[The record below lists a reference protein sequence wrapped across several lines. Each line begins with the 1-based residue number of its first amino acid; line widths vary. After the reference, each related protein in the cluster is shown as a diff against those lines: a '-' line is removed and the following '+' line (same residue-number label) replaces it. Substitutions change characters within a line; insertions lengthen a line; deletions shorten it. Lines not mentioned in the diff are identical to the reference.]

1 MQIFILSTIKNG
13 QVFKLDFHSKIMNS
27 HELFVENKF
36 KEVSKHISLNSK
48 VLDIGCHD
56 CKFKRYIPKSDYY
69 GVDVDEKLILE
80 LKKKGIRVAKA
91 DLNKDKIP
99 FENIKFDYVLMLDVL
114 EHVVNPK
121 KLLLEAKK
129 LINSEGKLIVTLP
142 NDYHLLNKIR
152 FLFNRHLTED
162 PFAPYGH
169 LHYFPIKS
177 GERFL
182 KNLGFKIE
190 KKIILPPVKPQF
202 IPQFLKNLS
211 AKIFPQAFARDILY
225 ILAAK

>member
-1 MQIFILSTIKNG
+1 MQHKNSIQCPQ
-13 QVFKLDFHSKIMNS
+13 QVFKFDFHLRIMNT

-36 KEVSKHISLNSK
+36 KQVSKYIHSNSK

-56 CKFKRYIPKSDYY
+56 GKFRGYIPNSDYY
-69 GVDVDEKLILE
+69 GIDIDKQLILE
-80 LKKKGIRVAKA
+80 LKKKGVKVAEA

-114 EHVVNPK
+114 EHVINPK
-121 KLLLEAKK
+121 KLLVEAKK
-129 LINSEGKLIVTLP
+129 LIHSEGKLIVTLP
-142 NDYHLLNKIR
+142 NDYHFLNKLR
-152 FLFNRHLTED
+152 FIFNGHLTED

-182 KNLGFKIE
+182 KRMGFRIE
-190 KKIILPPVKPQF
+190 KRIILPPVKPQF
-202 IPQFLKNLS
+202 IPQVLKNLL
-211 AKIFPQAFARDILY
+211 ARLFPQAFARDILY
-225 ILAAK
+225 ILVSK